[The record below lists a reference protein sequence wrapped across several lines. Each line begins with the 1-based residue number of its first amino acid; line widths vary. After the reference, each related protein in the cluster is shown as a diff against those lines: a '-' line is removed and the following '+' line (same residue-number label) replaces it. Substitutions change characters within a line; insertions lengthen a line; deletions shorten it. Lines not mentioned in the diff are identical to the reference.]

1 MATSTVVQLVV
12 TARHEGGARLR
23 VARRRLEGREALEHV
38 RDRPHA
44 EGVAE
49 ALALVCFARSAAH
62 KLGRP
67 AWINQVT
74 QCHVKQS
81 WAPSGIGS
89 APRPSRAVRAA
100 G

>member
-49 ALALVCFARSAAH
+49 ALALICFARSAAH

-67 AWINQVT
+67 AWIN
-74 QCHVKQS
+74 
-81 WAPSGIGS
+81 
-89 APRPSRAVRAA
+89 
-100 G
+100 